1 VKDEAE
7 VQGGPVAVWDE
18 VAASVF
24 PPALAGT
31 DGRPPDHLLVDFH
44 FQDFQDLF
52 LDDSHSRDL
61 FLDDS
66 HSEDD
71 CHLEVDIPEFRD
83 ATLPAGS
90 QNARNLGDSDDNPA
104 DRSQVDCTQA
114 DSPTSVADS

>member
-1 VKDEAE
+1 
-7 VQGGPVAVWDE
+7 VQDGPVAAWGE

-24 PPALAGT
+24 RPVPAWP
-31 DGRPPDHLLVDFH
+31 DGLHPDHLLAGFH
-44 FQDFQDLF
+44 FQDFQDLSLDDF
-52 LDDSHSRDL
+52 HSLDDSHSRDQ

-66 HSEDD
+66 HLDRP
-71 CHLEVDIPEFRD
+71 VDIPEFRD